1 MLFPIFMDYAAERR
15 ISFRIECDDTLPA
28 EVYADKN
35 VVEKIVMN
43 LLNNAFKYTRD
54 GGNIVLMT
62 KRGQKFAS
70 QWTGHYKVG
79 DCMEDAFSIVVSD
92 TGVGI
97 SGESISS
104 VFERFYKVNTVNADS
119 HLGTGIGLALV
130 KSLVLLQK
138 GCVSIYSEREKGTDM
153 VVCLPMDSSVFG
165 ESDFAR
171 RKLGG
176 MSESPAFLPEASET
190 QEDTKEPES
199 ETVPPSARKILIVED
214 NTDLR
219 VLIAE
224 ALSDEFQVMQA
235 GDGVEALKLM
245 EDLEFDLVISD
256 IMMPRKDGV
265 SLCND
270 IKSNVNTSHI
280 PEIGRAHV

>member
-1 MLFPIFMDYAAERR
+1 METCNGCLNLVNELMDFRTVENGMMKLELEQIDVNSFVKGIAGDFMDYAAERR

-130 KSLVLLQK
+130 KSLV
-138 GCVSIYSEREKGTDM
+138 C
-153 VVCLPMDSSVFG
+153 C
-165 ESDFAR
+165 R
-171 RKLGG
+171 RVRIHL
-176 MSESPAFLPEASET
+176 
-190 QEDTKEPES
+190 
-199 ETVPPSARKILIVED
+199 
-214 NTDLR
+214 
-219 VLIAE
+219 
-224 ALSDEFQVMQA
+224 
-235 GDGVEALKLM
+235 
-245 EDLEFDLVISD
+245 
-256 IMMPRKDGV
+256 
-265 SLCND
+265 
-270 IKSNVNTSHI
+270 
-280 PEIGRAHV
+280 